1 MLALADKYNNDSK
14 TFEMALERLNIS
26 HENIKGSIGERVHI
40 LPAESEPSVWGTAA
54 SLLECTDLLEELS

>member
-40 LPAESEPSVWGTAA
+40 LPAESEPSVWGTAD
-54 SLLECTDLLEELS
+54 SLF